1 MSYVTIHKMPESGA
15 IEEYVEIHNSWLGA
29 MYIWE
34 SMYLRYISLGVYD
47 MAQVHI
53 NMMNRDMQKVW
64 DLAKN
69 EQIPLAFRIVLITTF
84 DKVIVRRSDLPR
96 VISAFSDFLMAFNGD
111 NNLVEQMNALRELS
125 KDETCYAVCWTQ
137 TSVADDIWRVYE
149 VENDDSR
156 WYDVSRDTGHWF
168 LELPAVELM

>member
-1 MSYVTIHKMPESGA
+1 MSYVTIHKVPEKG
-15 IEEYVEIHNSWLGA
+15 EITDYAEIKNAWLGA

-47 MAQVHI
+47 MAQVQI

-64 DLAKN
+64 DLAKD

-84 DKVIVRRSDLPR
+84 DKCMVRRSDLPR
-96 VISAFSDFLMAFNGD
+96 VISAFSDFLMAFSGE
-111 NNLVEQMNALRELS
+111 NNLVGQMNVLRELS

-137 TSVADDIWRVYE
+137 TSVADDIWHVYE
-149 VENDDSR
+149 SDDFR
-156 WYDVSRDTGHWF
+156 WYDVSRDRGHWF